1 MLIVCDILIVLI
13 CLFSVNCKLIVFI
26 VLIGKKNKNQDEIS
40 FKRPRFE
47 TLMEEAQHKWDIPDE
62 LRKLVEKYFER
73 FVQEKDLKESFL
85 IANTVQQTC

>member
-26 VLIGKKNKNQDEIS
+26 VLIKKNKNQDEMS

-47 TLMEEAQHKWDIPDE
+47 ILMEEAQHKWDIPDE
-62 LRKLVEKYFER
+62 LRKLVEKCFER
-73 FVQEKDLKESFL
+73 FIQEKDSKESFL
-85 IANTVQQTC
+85 IANPVQ